1 MLAELW
7 SVHLGR
13 GESLHLRT
21 QPRRTV
27 ENNKLFGLQ
36 RIRACWWE
44 RLRTECLGG
53 QGREYSRVL
62 V

>member
-7 SVHLGR
+7 SVRLVR
-13 GESLHLRT
+13 GEPLHLRT

-44 RLRTECLGG
+44 RLRVP
-53 QGREYSRVL
+53 GRAGEEVQ
-62 V
+62 